1 MDEKKVAVVTGS
13 SSGVGFETSLVLARN
28 GFRTFATMRNLEKAS
43 RLSELVQKEDLD
55 LKILRLD
62 VTDDDSVR
70 ESIEK
75 IISETKR
82 IDVLINNAGFAI
94 FGALE
99 DTLLDEMK
107 EQFETNF
114 FGSVRTIQAV
124 LPTMKKQ
131 RKGKIINISSMVG
144 RFGVPFNSLYVST
157 KFALEGLTESLRYEL
172 YNSGIDVVL
181 VEPGIIKSDFFKN
194 IRLSNKSGPNSSYS
208 NLLQTRLRGIESML
222 KNKGSYPSTVAKA
235 ILNII
240 NSNVS
245 NLRYI
250 VGDDAIF
257 MTNLKKNLTDEE
269 FETHMKNTILVG
281 DSYLK

>member
-1 MDEKKVAVVTGS
+1 MKEKKVAIITGS
-13 SSGVGFETSLVLARN
+13 SSGIGFETSILLARN
-28 GFRTFATMRNLEKAS
+28 GFRTFATMRNLDKAS
-43 RLSELVQKEDLD
+43 RLSGLVKKEDLD

-62 VTDDDSVR
+62 VTDDNSVR

-82 IDVLINNAGFAI
+82 IDILVNNAGFAI

-131 RKGKIINISSMVG
+131 SKGKIINVSSMVG

-172 YNSGIDVVL
+172 HNFGIDVVL

-194 IRLSNKSGPNSSYS
+194 IRFSNKSRTNSSYS
-208 NLLQTRLRGIESML
+208 NLLQTRLRGIEFML
-222 KNKGSYPSTVAKA
+222 KNKASYPSTVAKA

-245 NLRYI
+245 NMRYV
-250 VGDDAIF
+250 VGEDAIF

-269 FETHMKNTILVG
+269 FETRMKNTILVG
-281 DSYLK
+281 DAYL

>member
-1 MDEKKVAVVTGS
+1 MNEKNVAVITGC
-13 SSGVGFETSLVLARN
+13 SSGVGFETSILLARN
-28 GFRTFATMRNLEKAS
+28 GFRTYATMRNLEKAS
-43 RLSELVQKEDLD
+43 RLAELVKKEGLD

-62 VTDDDSVR
+62 VTNEDSVT

-82 IDVLINNAGFAI
+82 VDVLVNNAGFAI

-131 RKGKIINISSMVG
+131 KKGKIINVSSMVG
-144 RFGVPFNSLYVST
+144 KFGVPFNSIYVST

-172 YNSGIDVVL
+172 HNFGIDVVL
-181 VEPGIIKSDFFKN
+181 VEPGVIKSDFFNN
-194 IRLSNKSGPNSSYS
+194 IRLSNKSGQNSSYS
-208 NLLQTRLRGIESML
+208 NLLHTRLRGIESML
-222 KNKGSYPSTVAKA
+222 KNKASSPSTVAKE

-240 NSNVS
+240 NSNGS
-245 NLRYI
+245 NLRYV
-250 VGDDAIF
+250 VGEDAVF

-269 FETHMKNTILVG
+269 FENHMKNTILLG
-281 DSYLK
+281 DAYLK

>member
-1 MDEKKVAVVTGS
+1 MNEKKVAIITGS
-13 SSGVGFETSLVLARN
+13 SSGIGFETSILLARS
-28 GFRTFATMRNLEKAS
+28 GFRTFATMRNLDKAS

-82 IDVLINNAGFAI
+82 IDILINNAGFAI

-131 RKGKIINISSMVG
+131 SKGKIINISSMVG

-172 YNSGIDVVL
+172 DNFGIDVVL

-194 IRLSNKSGPNSSYS
+194 IRFSNKSRINSSYS
-208 NLLQTRLRGIESML
+208 NLLQTRLRGIEFML
-222 KNKGSYPSTVAKA
+222 KNKASYPSTVAKA

-245 NLRYI
+245 NMRYV
-250 VGDDAIF
+250 VGEDAIF

-269 FETHMKNTILVG
+269 FETRMKNTILVG
-281 DSYLK
+281 DAYL

>member
-13 SSGVGFETSLVLARN
+13 SSGVGFETSLLLARN
-28 GFRTFATMRNLEKAS
+28 GFRTYATMRNLEKAS
-43 RLSELVQKEDLD
+43 RLSELVKKEDLD

-75 IISETKR
+75 IISETQR

-114 FGSVRTIQAV
+114 YGSVRTIQAV

-172 YNSGIDVVL
+172 HNSGIDVVL
-181 VEPGIIKSDFFKN
+181 VEPGIIKSDFF
-194 IRLSNKSGPNSSYS
+194 
-208 NLLQTRLRGIESML
+208 
-222 KNKGSYPSTVAKA
+222 
-235 ILNII
+235 
-240 NSNVS
+240 
-245 NLRYI
+245 
-250 VGDDAIF
+250 
-257 MTNLKKNLTDEE
+257 
-269 FETHMKNTILVG
+269 
-281 DSYLK
+281 